1 MEPNNSNKN
10 LFRTAGIVLATA
22 VIQAVVFCLMIGMP
36 LPQFLSS
43 RDAESLQFQ
52 QLPEQKR
59 TQPVE
64 ALENPNPAPVAE
76 PVAQK
81 EKAPAKKRVKKESKE
96 SFEPIAQATPQPQP
110 VIQTQPADHTKV
122 LVVNFEKPRDEDKKD
137 SKSSSEEKPKFVPAS
152 DKLAGVQADDS
163 KTEATADV
171 TETPADGDSSA
182 AMESMEKSTPASN

>member
-1 MEPNNSNKN
+1 MESNNQKY
-10 LFRTAGIVLATA
+10 FKTAATIVVTA
-22 VIQAVVFCLMIGMP
+22 IIQAVVFCLMIGLP
-36 LPQFLSS
+36 LPQFMSS

-64 ALENPNPAPVAE
+64 ALENPAPTPAPTPAPE

-81 EKAPAKKRVKKESKE
+81 EKPKKAVKKHVS
-96 SFEPIAQATPQPQP
+96 EPIANATPQPEP
-110 VIQTQPADHTKV
+110 VQQTQPADHTKV
-122 LVVNFEKPRDEDKKD
+122 LVVNFEKPKDEKKEET
-137 SKSSSEEKPKFVPAS
+137 SQKSSEEKPKLVPAS

-171 TETPADGDSSA
+171 SESPTNGASDA
-182 AMESMEKSTPASN
+182 AMESMESTPAK